1 MTGKQGTERL
11 GRRILALEFAGFQFV
26 LLVILLDEFFDLESR
41 LRGQPIQPINWFHF
55 LLETGSVVVLM
66 VVVMA
71 STFWL
76 FREIRRLE
84 SFVMV
89 CAWCKKVRHE
99 GQWISLERF
108 LELHHESEASHGMCP
123 ECFAKE
129 TGKTSDK

>member
-1 MTGKQGTERL
+1 VTGKPATERL

-26 LLVILLDEFFDLESR
+26 LLVIWLDEFFDLESR
-41 LRGQPIQPINWFHF
+41 VRGLPLQPINWFHF

-66 VVVMA
+66 MVVMA

-89 CAWCKKVRHE
+89 CSWCKKVRHD
-99 GQWISLERF
+99 GQWISFEQF
-108 LELHHESEASHGMCP
+108 LEMHHESATSHGMCP
-123 ECFAKE
+123 ECFTKE
-129 TGKTSDK
+129 TSKQDGK